1 MESKYRIGD
10 MVRILDPVPED
21 SWVGTNDFMIR
32 QAGKITT
39 IVDIFSE
46 VNAHDG
52 FIYKLDGMNGWN
64 WESTMFEPA
73 PVFELDN
80 DDNDV
85 CPACFDH
92 YFDCYRVV

>member
-10 MVRILDPVPED
+10 MVRILDPVPGD

-39 IVDIFSE
+39 IVGIFSE
-46 VNAHDG
+46 GHAPDG
-52 FIYKLDGMNGWN
+52 FVYKLDGMNGWS

-73 PVFELDN
+73 QVVEINDEEDISEANFGSFFTGFEVL
-80 DDNDV
+80 
-85 CPACFDH
+85 
-92 YFDCYRVV
+92 